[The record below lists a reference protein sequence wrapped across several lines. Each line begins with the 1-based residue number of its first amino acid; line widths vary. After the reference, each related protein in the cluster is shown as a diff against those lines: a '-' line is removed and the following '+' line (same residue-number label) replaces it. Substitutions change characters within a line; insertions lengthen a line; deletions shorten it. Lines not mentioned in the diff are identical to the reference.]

1 MEIFGIIIGCAAG
14 AALLYGLGYVLN
26 KWRGEYLEGEEARQD
41 GE

>member
-14 AALLYGLGYVLN
+14 AALLFALGYVLN
-26 KWRGEYLEGEEARQD
+26 KWRGEYLEDGEAWQD

>member
-14 AALLYGLGYVLN
+14 AALLFGLGYVLN
-26 KWRGEYLEGEEARQD
+26 KWRGEYLEGEEARRD